1 VNQAAKFWDRK
12 AERYSA
18 RPISDEDAYEEKLR
32 ITSEYLGPEMRVLEF
47 GCGTGSTALIHAPSV
62 RQIHAIDVSKNMIKI
77 ARTKASAM
85 DIRNV
90 TFACTAIEDLELRD
104 GSFDAVLGLNI
115 LHLLGNWREVLVQ
128 VNRFLKPGG
137 VFVSST
143 FCIGDSMNFLRWI
156 LPIGTLVGLEKTN
169 PYSSWPESLL
179 AKPAKSL
186 KEAVRT
192 KSSTPNILSKPVGW
206 FASPAAVG
214 CCGLRAGT
222 CGGIGREE
230 GRSIVGTTA

>member
-156 LPIGTLVGLEKTN
+156 LPIGTLVGL
-169 PYSSWPESLL
+169 L
-179 AKPAKSL
+179 PAIRVFKQADLQKGLQDAGFEIEPHWQPGKNKSL
-186 KEAVRT
+186 FIVAR
-192 KSSTPNILSKPVGW
+192 KPVGET
-206 FASPAAVG
+206 SKEP
-214 CCGLRAGT
+214 
-222 CGGIGREE
+222 E
-230 GRSIVGTTA
+230 GSSENKKFDPEHPI